1 MIDNSDTTLTGTTLM
16 DGARAYLAELDD
28 DERLEHQAE
37 VERFVRWC
45 GADRTWAD
53 LSGHDVATYGDTIKG
68 TVIDATGRANAVK
81 KFLAAAKK
89 VGFTSSNLGV
99 HLRVKKA
106 ARSRTPEKPAAFEE
120 MEITEAEKDALAEEL
135 ESLKAQ
141 RPQIIADIQ
150 RAREDK
156 DFRENAPLDAAR
168 ERQGYVEGRIQKI
181 EVTLDLATVVSDTPQ
196 ADGTQVEIGCTV
208 VLTNLNSDAELTYTL
223 VRPGEIDASQGRISF
238 ESPVGSALL
247 RKRVGAQIEVEA
259 PSGTLR
265 FRIDRVEA

>member
-1 MIDNSDTTLTGTTLM
+1 MTDGPTATLM
-16 DGARAYLAELDD
+16 DAARSYLSGLDD
-28 DERLEHQAE
+28 AARMDNQTE

-45 GADRTWAD
+45 GADRTWTE
-53 LSGHDVATYGDTIKG
+53 LRGHEVASYADTITG
-68 TVIDATGRANAVK
+68 TVTDSAVRANAVK

-89 VGFTSSNLGV
+89 AGHTSTNLGV
-99 HLRVKKA
+99 HLRVKRGSGSRA
-106 ARSRTPEKPAAFEE
+106 AEPAFAFDD
-120 MEITEAEKDALAEEL
+120 MEISEAEKRNLAEEL

-181 EVTLDLATVVSDTPQ
+181 EMTLDLATVIV
-196 ADGTQVEIGCTV
+196 DGPAPDGSVVEVGCTV
-208 VLTNLNSDAELTYTL
+208 VLRNLDSEAETTFTL
-223 VRPGEIDASQGRISF
+223 VRPSEVNATQGCISF
-238 ESPVGSALL
+238 ESPVGRALL
-247 RKRVGAQIEVEA
+247 RKRAGAEVEVEA

-265 FRIDRVEA
+265 FRIESVEG

>member
-1 MIDNSDTTLTGTTLM
+1 MTENSDRTLM
-16 DGARAYLAELDD
+16 NGARAYLAGLQD
-28 DERLEHQAE
+28 DERFEHQAE

-45 GADRTWAD
+45 GADRTWSE

-81 KFLAAAKK
+81 KFLSAAKK
-89 VGFTSSNLGV
+89 SGFTPTNLGT
-99 HLRVKKA
+99 HLRVKKG
-106 ARSRTPEKPAAFEE
+106 ARSRTPERPIDFDK
-120 MEITEAEKDALAEEL
+120 MEITEAERDALGEEL
-135 ESLKAQ
+135 ELLKAQ

-181 EVTLDLATVVSDTPQ
+181 ELTLDLATVVAEGPA
-196 ADGTQVEIGCTV
+196 ADGTVVEIGCTV
-208 VLTNLNSDAELTYTL
+208 FLTNLKSDMELTYTL

-238 ESPVGSALL
+238 ESPVGRALL
-247 RKRVGAQIEVEA
+247 RKRVGAEVEVEA

-265 FRIDRVEA
+265 FRVDRVEA

>member
-1 MIDNSDTTLTGTTLM
+1 MTDNSDRTLM
-16 DGARAYLAELDD
+16 DGVRAYLAGLHD
-28 DERLEHQAE
+28 DERMEYQAE

-53 LSGHDVATYGDTIKG
+53 LSGHDVAMYGDTIKG

-89 VGFTSSNLGV
+89 GGFTSSNLGT

-106 ARSRTPEKPAAFEE
+106 ARSRAPDQPAAFEK
-120 MEITEAEKDALAEEL
+120 MQITPGERDALAVEL

-181 EVTLDLATVVSDTPQ
+181 EMTLDLALVISDGPVP
-196 ADGTQVEIGCTV
+196 DGTLVEIGCTV
-208 VLTNLNSDAELTYTL
+208 VLTNLNSDVELTYTL
-223 VRPGEIDASQGRISF
+223 VRPGEIDASLGRISF
-238 ESPVGSALL
+238 ESPVGRALL
-247 RKRVGAQIEVEA
+247 RKRVGAEVEVEA